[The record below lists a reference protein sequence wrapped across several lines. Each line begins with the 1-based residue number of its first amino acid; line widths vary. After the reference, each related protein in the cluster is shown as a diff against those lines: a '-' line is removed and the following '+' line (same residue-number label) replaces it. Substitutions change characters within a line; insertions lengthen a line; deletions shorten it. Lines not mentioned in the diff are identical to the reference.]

1 MIDVFQSIDIF
12 VAYEAS
18 KPQEFERKKNMK
30 KKNVALFALS
40 AAALMGLGSCGS
52 EEASSTEPENPGLT
66 LAIDAPEGVDVE
78 VTNTPEGG
86 KYFGG
91 ETVNFTVKEDIV
103 DKDVSLVKAA
113 GHVVTEEDGVYS
125 FVMPNVDSTIEVEL
139 KTLGDADVLKVS
151 DVDEEMIPTI
161 AEDKY
166 KDPDSIKAFTKA
178 IADVLKGSDA
188 LEGDYLREMSFE
200 VQNSPVSDKTL
211 FKDFQND
218 NSIYQGSGKIYATS
232 DKKLKLE
239 LNGRT
244 GTAQSTYKFYG
255 ESGFYGDDTF
265 YTRRTCYRGS
275 NSSYYGYQVKADND
289 DFQLYKV
296 VADDI
301 EEQEGATYDAKTML
315 KESDAEKKGTIYKV
329 GEILAGTLYEGTNS
343 TSLSFMGVGNKLYN
357 VISEVK
363 TTVAEDKKSYTLE
376 IVSYDISY
384 KDAGT
389 FTRYTN
395 TISVDGDG
403 FLKRA
408 YCVVDKLDAADW
420 VEADGKAAAGAVPV
434 STSFVK
440 FDVTRGFKHDDV
452 KTTDLADYT
461 MKDYDIEL
469 KINRS
474 WANMSYVST
483 IDGPLSIEAGSVIQG
498 IYFLNY
504 TEENAV
510 ILPRFLGTADEGF
523 LGKPTSSGDKEVIK
537 TGTTKLVF
545 DNWLGEKKE
554 FDITFTEPAPY
565 KINASFSS
573 TVANPGKPI
582 ILTASV
588 TPAVA
593 SQEIEVA
600 LDPENPTGA
609 TIEKQED
616 GTYKVTPT
624 KVGQSFVTVTSKTK
638 PELKEVVNFSCEEGV
653 TYDQA
658 ITMITT
664 HTFVI
669 SEKLNGDI
677 IHFNFES
684 DGNGTIVAVYSGRAY
699 KTSTFT
705 WTGDSETN
713 TFTITQESAV
723 DSTTVKKMI
732 VASANGVITDAEVNS
747 YGKVTEK
754 NGLKTLVK
762 DKVTDLSQGP
772 YYSLD

>member
-1 MIDVFQSIDIF
+1 
-12 VAYEAS
+12 
-18 KPQEFERKKNMK
+18 MK

-40 AAALMGLGSCGS
+40 AAALMGLGSCGQ
-52 EEASSTEPENPGLT
+52 EGASSTEPENPGVA
-66 LAIDAPEGVDVE
+66 LAIEAPEGVDVKI
-78 VTNTPEGG
+78 TNAPEGG

-91 ETVNFTVKEDIV
+91 ETVNFTVQEDIV

-113 GHVVTEEDGVYS
+113 GHVVTEDGGVYS

-139 KTLGDADVLKVS
+139 KTLGDADVLEVS

-200 VQNSPVSDKTL
+200 VQNSPVSDRTL

-218 NSIYQGSGKIYATS
+218 NSIYQGSGKIYATT

-255 ESGFYGDDTF
+255 ESGFYGEDTF
-265 YTRRTCYRGS
+265 YTRKTCYRGS
-275 NSSYYGYQVKADND
+275 NGYYGYQVKADND
-289 DFQLYKV
+289 DFQLYQV
-296 VADDI
+296 VSDDI
-301 EEQEGATYDAKTML
+301 EEQEGTTYDTKTML
-315 KESDAEKKGTIYKV
+315 KQSDAEKKGTIYKV
-329 GEILAGTLYEGTNS
+329 GEILSGTLYEGTTS
-343 TSLSFMGVGNKLYN
+343 TSLSFIGSGNKLYN
-357 VISEVK
+357 VIREVK
-363 TTVAEDKKSYTLE
+363 TTIAEDKKSYTIE
-376 IVSYDISY
+376 IVSYDTSY
-384 KDAGT
+384 KDSGT

-408 YCVVDKLDAADW
+408 YCVVDKLNAADW
-420 VEADGKAAAGAVPV
+420 VEAEEKAAAGAVPT
-434 STSFVK
+434 STSYVK
-440 FDVTRGFKHDDV
+440 FDLTRGFKHDDV
-452 KTTDLADYT
+452 KTSDLADYT

-474 WANMSYVST
+474 WANTSYVST
-483 IDGPLSIEAGSVIQG
+483 IDGPLAIEAGSIIQG

-510 ILPRFLGTADEGF
+510 ILPRLLGTADDGF
-523 LGKPTSSGDKEVIK
+523 LGKPTSNGDKEVIK

-545 DNWLGEKKE
+545 DNWLGETKE

-565 KINASFSS
+565 EINASFSS
-573 TVANPGKPI
+573 SVANPGKPI
-582 ILTASV
+582 ILTASIAP
-588 TPAVA
+588 TAA
-593 SQEIEVA
+593 SQEVEVA
-600 LDPENPTGA
+600 LDPENPTEA
-609 TIEKQED
+609 TIEKQDD
-616 GTYKVTPT
+616 GTYKVTPA
-624 KVGQSFVTVTSKTK
+624 KVGDSFVTVTSKTK
-638 PELKEVVNFSCEEGV
+638 PELKQVVNFSCEEAV
-653 TYDQA
+653 TYDEA
-658 ITMITT
+658 VTMITT

-669 SEKLNGDI
+669 SEKMNGDI

-684 DGNGTIVAVYSGRAY
+684 DGNGTVVAVYLGSAY

-713 TFTITQESAV
+713 IFTIVQESAV
-723 DSTTVKKMI
+723 DSTTIKKMI
-732 VASANGVITDAEVNS
+732 VASANGVITDAELNR
-747 YGKVTEK
+747 YGTVTEK

-762 DKVTDLSQGP
+762 DKVTDLSKGP